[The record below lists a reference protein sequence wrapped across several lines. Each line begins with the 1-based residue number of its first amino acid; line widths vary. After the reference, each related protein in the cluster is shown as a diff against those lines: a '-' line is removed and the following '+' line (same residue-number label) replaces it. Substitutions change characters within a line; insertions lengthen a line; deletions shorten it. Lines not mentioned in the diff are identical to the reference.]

1 MLILFTPVALPG
13 PNSALEIRQG
23 ARRLLIVFPSTEGFA
38 LGLYTKM
45 DSMEMEVE
53 GPGSLV
59 CWRDRRCQGLVTST
73 CGCWASVFSSLKWVE
88 TVTTSRSAC
97 EAQPD
102 HVPENDVLTTN
113 ILGK

>member
-1 MLILFTPVALPG
+1 MPPLSCCTDKWDSNYTRARHSPRHKENAQTMLILFTPVALPG
-13 PNSALEIRQG
+13 PNSALEIRQE

-59 CWRDRRCQGLVTST
+59 CWRDRRC
-73 CGCWASVFSSLKWVE
+73 
-88 TVTTSRSAC
+88 
-97 EAQPD
+97 
-102 HVPENDVLTTN
+102 
-113 ILGK
+113 